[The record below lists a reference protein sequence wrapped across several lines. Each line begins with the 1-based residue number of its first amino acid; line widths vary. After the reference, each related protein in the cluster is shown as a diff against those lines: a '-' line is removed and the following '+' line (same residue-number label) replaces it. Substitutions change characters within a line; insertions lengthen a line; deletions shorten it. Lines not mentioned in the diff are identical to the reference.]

1 MDKIMSFIR
10 SAVRPFVTVSL
21 TATLCYL
28 VIIGKI
34 ETQYFIGI
42 VSTVIAFW
50 FSERGRKKEKK
61 EEQ

>member
-1 MDKIMSFIR
+1 MDKFR
-10 SAVRPFVTVSL
+10 SLVRPVITLSL
-21 TATLCYL
+21 TFTLCYL

-50 FSERGRKKEKK
+50 FSERSGKNEKGV
-61 EEQ
+61 

>member
-1 MDKIMSFIR
+1 MDKIVEAIR
-10 SAVRPFVTVSL
+10 SIVRPIITLSL

-50 FSERGRKKEKK
+50 FSERNNKKEDEAK
-61 EEQ
+61 